1 MLFTGTNTTITSQ
14 SNNIIFSMKTTRAI
28 VIDDD
33 QDTLDIFCE
42 FLKLRDVDV
51 VGRARNGLKALTTYK
66 ETKPDVVLMDVMMPE
81 YDGFFGLKKIKNFD
95 PNSKVIMVTADLTEE
110 TAQKLKE
117 LGASEILYKP
127 YEIDQVMKT
136 INKLITSE
144 QTPLIA

>member
-1 MLFTGTNTTITSQ
+1 
-14 SNNIIFSMKTTRAI
+14 MKTTNAI

-42 FLKLRDVDV
+42 FLKLKDVEV
-51 VGRARNGLKALTTYK
+51 IGKARNGLKALTTYK
-66 ETKPDVVLMDVMMPE
+66 ETKPDIVLMDVMMPE
-81 YDGFFGLKKIKNFD
+81 HDGFFGLKKIKEFD
-95 PNSKVIMVTADLTEE
+95 PNSKVIMVTADLTEK

-117 LGASEILYKP
+117 FGADEILYKP

-136 INKLITSE
+136 INRLVTSE

>member
-1 MLFTGTNTTITSQ
+1 MR
-14 SNNIIFSMKTTRAI
+14 TTRVI

-42 FLKLRDVDV
+42 FLKLKDVEV
-51 VGRARNGLKALTTYK
+51 VGKARNGLKALSTYK

-81 YDGFFGLKKIKNFD
+81 YDGFFGLKKIKAYD
-95 PNSKVIMVTADLTEE
+95 PNSKVIMVTADLTEK

-117 LGASEILYKP
+117 LGANEILYKP

-136 INKLITSE
+136 INRLTSSE